1 MPDKAWKPVYDLL
14 RPVRMRV
21 TWAVSLPRLFS
32 ATHSYLP
39 ASLIS
44 MLCMNRSP
52 EDNTVARGS
61 VSAAIPNVLYHVIW
75 GSGTPSARHVK
86 VTFPPNVTCFSE
98 GGLVIV
104 GGTTN
109 WNKTRVTNRQGT
121 VCFGPR
127 GGYPQRLSW
136 FPYHKAIGV
145 FLLPPGWD
153 ASPSQEYLLH

>member
-1 MPDKAWKPVYDLL
+1 MPFKIMSPISQRSLYLLFNFTILRLTSKLPDKSWKPVYDLL

-21 TWAVSLPRLFS
+21 TWAVSFPRLFS

-61 VSAAIPNVLYHVIW
+61 VSAAIPNVLYHVIR
-75 GSGTPSARHVK
+75 GSGIPSARHVK

-109 WNKTRVTNRQGT
+109 
-121 VCFGPR
+121 
-127 GGYPQRLSW
+127 
-136 FPYHKAIGV
+136 
-145 FLLPPGWD
+145 
-153 ASPSQEYLLH
+153 